1 MCKIC
6 KRVAPVQKTAARS
19 SIWLESPA
27 HNGEVVGSSPTG
39 RTTKV
44 MEAKKG
50 TVTIHSSPSGQEI
63 RIFSSLAG

>member
-1 MCKIC
+1 
-6 KRVAPVQKTAARS
+6 
-19 SIWLESPA
+19 
-27 HNGEVVGSSPTG
+27 
-39 RTTKV
+39 